1 MDEGDALGGS
11 AAFVERLFQDY
22 TRQPQ
27 AVPAEWGR
35 LFDRLDGAAAAAADG
50 AGQRK
55 QEQVDRLVWAFRTRG
70 HLAAQLDPLNL
81 NRRREASELRLEHYG
96 LDAADLSRRFIT
108 SPERKRGGE
117 TLGEIVERLRATY
130 CGTIGHDFAHI
141 RDTRARQWL
150 LERIE
155 REPGHP
161 KLAAEWSQRFLQ
173 QVMRADHLE
182 RFTRKRYPGT
192 KTFSLEGAEALI
204 PLLTLAIDRSAEQG
218 VEAIVMGM
226 AHRGRLNVLT
236 NILGNRPRDIFRQ
249 FEPTSPHQFFGR
261 GDVRYH
267 LGDNGQFT
275 TASGRKVELSLL
287 FNPSHLEYVAPVAL
301 GRVRARQDR
310 HGDQHRRKSM
320 AVLIHGDAA
329 LAGEGVVYETVN
341 LGRLPAYHTGGA
353 LRIVINNQIGF
364 TTAPAEGRSTLYA
377 TDVARAFDIPIWH
390 VNGDDLDAVAWV
402 TQLALEYRAE
412 FRSDALIDLVCY
424 RRWGHNESDE
434 PALTQPRMYS
444 VIEHHR
450 TLREQWSERLV
461 GEGVVTREQLA
472 QQGTQCSEHLR
483 AELEAALARPQAGE
497 PAQPARPAEVLER
510 WEPLP
515 RGVWDPFYGGL
526 ERDDEADTGVEQP
539 RLADLLQKLAQ
550 TPADFH
556 VHKKLQAAMAR
567 RQAMAEGREP
577 LDWSAAEALALASLA
592 VDGHHVRIAGQDTAR
607 GTFSQRHALLHDV
620 MDGRTYNTFADLA
633 PQQAAVEIIN
643 SPLCEAAAV
652 GFEYGYSMGH
662 PAALVAWEAQFGDF
676 VNAAQVYLDQFLSS
690 GEDKWGQLS
699 GLVLL
704 LPHGF
709 EGQGPEHSSARL
721 ERLLVMAGEDNLQV
735 VQPTTPAQYFHVLR
749 RQVLRPWRKPL
760 FVLTPK
766 SLLRHPQVRSPLA
779 ELAGGRFQ
787 RVIGDA
793 AVQQASRVLM
803 CSGKVYYDLLA
814 YRERHAMRDVALVR
828 IEQFYPLRD
837 EHLAPAF
844 VAYPAGTPVTWVQ
857 EEPENMGAWRYW
869 QVRYGDRLLG
879 RYPLSAVARAASAS
893 PATGS
898 KASHKAEQE
907 QLLQRAFDGQ
917 HPLPLGEGRGEG
929 ERAEPGNQNPHPSPL
944 PKGEGKEHDHA
955 A

>member
-1 MDEGDALGGS
+1 VDKTQHVEAAGDALVGAS
-11 AAFVERLFQDY
+11 AEFIERLLDDY
-22 TRQPQ
+22 ARQPQ

-35 LFDRLDGAAAAAADG
+35 LFESLDGAAGAAADG
-50 AGQRK
+50 ASQRK

-81 NRRREASELRLEHYG
+81 EPQREASELRAEHYG
-96 LDAADLSRRFIT
+96 LDATDLARRFVT
-108 SPERKRGGE
+108 WPARPGGNE
-117 TLGEIVERLRATY
+117 SLAELIERLRATY
-130 CGTIGHDFAHI
+130 CGTIGHEFAHI
-141 RDTRARQWL
+141 RDVAARQWL
-150 LERIE
+150 LEKIE
-155 REPGHP
+155 RAGGPP
-161 KLAAEWSQRFLQ
+161 KLSREWSERFLQ

-204 PLLTLAIDRSAEQG
+204 PLLTLAIDRAAEQG

-226 AHRGRLNVLT
+226 AHRGRLNVLA

-275 TASGRKVELSLL
+275 TASGGQVELSLL

-310 HGDQHRRKSM
+310 HGDEGRRQSM
-320 AVLIHGDAA
+320 AVMIHGDAA
-329 LAGEGVVYETVN
+329 LAGEGVAFETLN
-341 LGRLPAYHTGGA
+341 LGRLPAYQTGGG

-364 TTAPAEGRSTLYA
+364 TTTPAEGRSTVYA

-390 VNGDDLDAVAWV
+390 VNGDDLGAVAWV

-444 VIEHHR
+444 VIEHHP
-450 TLREQWSERLV
+450 TLREQWSQRLV
-461 GEGVVTREQLA
+461 SEGIVTREQVTQLD
-472 QQGTQCSEHLR
+472 TQCSEHLR
-483 AELEAALARPQAGE
+483 AELEAAVAKPKAGE
-497 PAQPARPAEVLER
+497 SEHVARPAEVLER

-515 RGVWDPFYGGL
+515 RGVWDEYYGGA
-526 ERDDEADTGVEQP
+526 ERDDEADTGVAEP
-539 RLADLLQKLAQ
+539 RLKDLLQKLAQ

-592 VDGHHVRIAGQDTAR
+592 VEGHHVRIAGQDTAR
-607 GTFSQRHALLHDV
+607 GTFSHRHATLHDV
-620 MDGRTYNTFADLA
+620 MDGRPYNTFADLA
-633 PQQAAVEIIN
+633 PQQAAVEVIN

-721 ERLLVMAGEDNLQV
+721 ERLLDMAGEDSLQV

-779 ELAGGRFQ
+779 DVAGGRFE

-793 AVQQASRVLM
+793 AVEQPSRVLM
-803 CSGKVYYDLLA
+803 CSGKIYYDLLA
-814 YRERHAMRDVALVR
+814 YRERHALKDVALIRV
-828 IEQFYPLRD
+828 EQFYPLRD
-837 EHLAPAF
+837 QHLASAF
-844 VAYPAGTPVTWVQ
+844 AACAAGTPVTWVQ

-879 RYPLSAVARAASAS
+879 RYPLSAVTRAASAS

-907 QLLQRAFDGQ
+907 QLLQRAF
-917 HPLPLGEGRGEG
+917 GREAATS
-929 ERAEPGNQNPHPSPL
+929 EQPAREEPD
-944 PKGEGKEHDHA
+944 KEHDHA